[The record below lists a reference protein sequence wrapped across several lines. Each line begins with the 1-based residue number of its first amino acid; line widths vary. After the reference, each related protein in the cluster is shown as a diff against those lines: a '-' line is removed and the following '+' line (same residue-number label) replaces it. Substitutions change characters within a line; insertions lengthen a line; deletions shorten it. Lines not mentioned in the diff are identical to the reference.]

1 VDNVIIKRPSRCVVA
16 SERFDIVSSGPVDYV
31 PEGEAFRITGTAT
44 ASGTVIG
51 ESGSF
56 TTSELARPD
65 FQTGINHVD
74 GEAVVAGSNGD
85 ELYIH
90 YFGESPVP
98 NMETGDFADD
108 LQFSITG
115 GTGRFEGATGSGR
128 LTAHGNVN
136 ARPCVVESHLVGTI
150 ELALV
155 AS

>member
-1 VDNVIIKRPSRCVVA
+1 VA
-16 SERFDIVSSGPVDYV
+16 AERFDIVTRRPVDYA
-31 PEGEAFRITGTAT
+31 PEGEAFRITGSPT

-65 FQTGINHVD
+65 YQTGINHVD
-74 GEAVVAGSNGD
+74 GEAVVAASDGD

-98 NMETGDFADD
+98 NMESGEFADD
-108 LQFSITG
+108 LQYSITG

-136 ARPCVVESHLVGTI
+136 ARPCVVESHLEGTI
-150 ELALV
+150 ELVVLTT
-155 AS
+155 